1 MYLSKELQEPAPG
14 RRRSVE
20 MPIGQRETQTLLD
33 SSPPTVP
40 WLLLFLCANVL
51 HKSTSIP
58 QESFAGCQLSNQP
71 PLFKMYFELC
81 GGVCGLWHVHDS
93 ASEGGGRGVR
103 PRHWGLWAA
112 WWWSED
118 AVLTTGKLW
127 TGNNKV
133 ESGGNHSL
141 PGRAGSSCF
150 KSTH

>member
-1 MYLSKELQEPAPG
+1 MCLSKELQELAPG
-14 RRRSVE
+14 RRRSVG

-93 ASEGGGRGVR
+93 ASDEEAEGQTPSLRVVSCLMTERGRCSDHR
-103 PRHWGLWAA
+103 K
-112 WWWSED
+112 
-118 AVLTTGKLW
+118 AVDREQQSREW
-127 TGNNKV
+127 RQ
-133 ESGGNHSL
+133 
-141 PGRAGSSCF
+141 P
-150 KSTH
+150 